1 MQIVLIGRVEDVQTV
16 QTRTGL
22 QTSCQ
27 KFRLCLGTRFSLAT
41 IDEIFIKHISQ
52 MINTIYIHEG
62 KSLNNRNFII
72 TILQECLK
80 KLFVSYFPTQSPR
93 FATHSVHLSTSLQMP
108 SRKISFSAWPL
119 TNFAPPP
126 LSRRHLQTG
135 GPANV
140 LSQFQ
145 TSDIHTAV
153 CILNLRSSV
162 DLRRFHTL

>member
-72 TILQECLK
+72 TILQECLQ
-80 KLFVSYFPTQSPR
+80 KLFVSYFPKQSPPLR
-93 FATHSVHLSTSLQMP
+93 NTPGPPVHKLADALQKKKLFGVASNQLRTASITSSSSANLWP
-108 SRKISFSAWPL
+108 HKCSFI
-119 TNFAPPP
+119 AP
-126 LSRRHLQTG
+126 
-135 GPANV
+135 NK
-140 LSQFQ
+140 
-145 TSDIHTAV
+145 
-153 CILNLRSSV
+153 
-162 DLRRFHTL
+162 